1 MSNEDDKDWFRNALG
16 DVKPIAANDKVDL
29 SRTRQRKA
37 NDAKRKAAS
46 QAIHLERQ
54 ANADFAFSDE
64 FQAHFAEDGPLRYAR
79 SKSEHHEF
87 KRLRRGDYT
96 PELIL
101 DLHGLNRDSAKQE
114 IAALL
119 FHAKRQHI
127 QCVCIV
133 HGIGSGIL
141 KRQVP
146 NWLIQ
151 HPDVIAFHQAPLEWG
166 GNGALLV
173 LLMHADPK
181 LSP

>member
-1 MSNEDDKDWFRNALG
+1 MSNEDDNDWFRNALG
-16 DVKPIAANDKVDL
+16 DVKPIAPVDKVDL
-29 SRTRQRKA
+29 ARERRNTP
-37 NDAKRKAAS
+37 NVAKRKAAAQS
-46 QAIHLERQ
+46 ELDSQ
-54 ANADFAFSDE
+54 ANADFAFSDA

-79 SKSEHHEF
+79 SSQENVEF

-101 DLHGLNRDSAKQE
+101 DLHGLNRDAAKQE

-119 FHAKRQHI
+119 FHAKRHHH

-141 KRQVP
+141 KQQVP

-173 LLMHADPK
+173 LLTHADPK